1 MRKKLSICIPTYNRA
16 KYLGDTLASIIQ
28 QATEE
33 VEIVISDNA
42 SSDNTADLV
51 NKYLKIFP
59 AITYYRHPE
68 NVGADRNYLKVVE
81 LATGDYCWLFG
92 SDDVMKEYAIAK
104 VLSEIKSG
112 ADVYLCGLTLCTLDM
127 TPIETHRVLKIQSD
141 KVFNLR
147 NEDERRRYFELA
159 DTTTA
164 FFSFLGSLI
173 VNKQRWDSVVID
185 EGLFI
190 GSLWSHV
197 AKIFGMLPEGL
208 IVKYLCEP
216 LLNKRGDND
225 SFVNNGMVR
234 RYDVAISGYRKIAN
248 TFFGPN
254 SFEAFHI
261 RRTVRNEL
269 TIKHLLNAKLDCV
282 NGGLCEDKVALD
294 RLVAIHYCDS
304 QLCNKLNLLVYK
316 ATPMLMYRYLK
327 MLAKLQKRSIRR
339 INGQS

>member
-1 MRKKLSICIPTYNRA
+1 MKPKLSICIPTYNRA
-16 KYLGDTLASIIQ
+16 KYLGETIASIVN

-42 SSDNTADLV
+42 SSDNTTEIVEHYRAT
-51 NKYLKIFP
+51 FP
-59 AITYYRHPE
+59 SIVYYRHSE

-81 LATGDYCWLFG
+81 LASGEYCWLFG
-92 SDDVMKEYAIAK
+92 SDDIMKEHAIAK

-127 TPIETHRVLKIQSD
+127 APIEKHRVLKIETD
-141 KVFNLR
+141 KTFNLS
-147 NEDERRRYFELA
+147 NEQERHSYFELA
-159 DTTTA
+159 ETTTA

-173 VNKQRWDSVVID
+173 VRKKRWDAVEID

-197 AKIFGMLPEGL
+197 GKIFGMMPDGL
-208 IVKYLCEP
+208 IVKYLCES

-234 RYDVAISGYRKIAN
+234 RYEVAISGYRKIAD
-248 TFFGPN
+248 TFFGAN
-254 SFEAFHI
+254 SVEAFHI

-269 TIKHLLNAKLDCV
+269 TIRHLLNAKLDCV
-282 NGGLCEDKVALD
+282 NGDLLKDKVALD
-294 RLVAIHYCDS
+294 RLVAAHYSDP
-304 QLCNKLNLLVYK
+304 QLSNRINSLVYK
-316 ATPMLMYRYLK
+316 TVPMFVYRYVKLINNQLK
-327 MLAKLQKRSIRR
+327 NWS
-339 INGQS
+339 INGEH